1 MTDQIKKKYL
11 GQPYFDQMTGQW
23 VQPSGPDQNQDGF
36 QLILI
41 GSPFQP
47 IRERASIGNPFK
59 AVANVDDAAIAT

>member
-1 MTDQIKKKYL
+1 
-11 GQPYFDQMTGQW
+11 MTGQW